1 MIQLIALLVMVM
13 VSVAVAVL
21 IGGPN
26 VEDLRARF
34 DHPGLPTALIFAA
47 LYAAVTLAPLPKAV
61 FTIAAGML
69 FGVPAAVAIV
79 LTGALV
85 GAVAAFYLGRVLGR
99 HAAERF
105 VGRHLIGLDALLV
118 RRGLWAVAGLRL
130 IPLVPFTAMN
140 YLSGLTALRL
150 APYAIGSLLG
160 MAPGTAAYVV
170 VGAYGAAP
178 GSWPF
183 LAALAGLLALT
194 AAGVVAAAR
203 NRRLRRRTQ
212 VPDPAG

>member
-1 MIQLIALLVMVM
+1 MIALLVLV
-13 VSVAVAVL
+13 VGAVVVAVL
-21 IGGPN
+21 VGEPN
-26 VEDLRARF
+26 VEDLRTRF
-34 DHPGLPTALIFAA
+34 DHPGLPMALIFAV
-47 LYAAVTLAPLPKAV
+47 LYAAVTLAPLPKAA

-69 FGVPAAVAIV
+69 FGVPGAIAIV

-105 VGRHLIGLDALLV
+105 VGRHLVGLDALLV

-130 IPLVPFTAMN
+130 VPLVPFTAMN

-150 APYAIGSLLG
+150 APYVMGSLLG

-170 VGAYGAAP
+170 VGAYGAVP

-183 LAALAGLLALT
+183 LAALAGLFALT
-194 AAGVVAAAR
+194 AAGVLVAVR
-203 NRRLRRRTQ
+203 HRRQHRR
-212 VPDPAG
+212 VAGGRATM